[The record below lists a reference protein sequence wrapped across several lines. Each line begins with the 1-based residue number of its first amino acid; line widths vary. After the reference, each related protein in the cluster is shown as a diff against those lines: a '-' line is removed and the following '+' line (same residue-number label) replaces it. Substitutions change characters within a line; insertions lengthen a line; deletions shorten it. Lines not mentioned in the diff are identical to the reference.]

1 MLESFFFTFAFC
13 SKGVYFFDVQNAV
26 CILHFVYLYNLLES
40 TAEREKGVG
49 GTGFGFQRADP
60 AAGAIPTPPG
70 LCSQQVCPRV
80 KEVGQTPPPAA
91 LVSD

>member
-13 SKGVYFFDVQNAV
+13 SKGVYFFYVQNAV

-60 AAGAIPTPPG
+60 AAGAIPTPPAFVA
-70 LCSQQVCPRV
+70 SRFV
-80 KEVGQTPPPAA
+80 PA
-91 LVSD
+91 